1 MKFLE
6 LTHLNREQC
15 KQLNDLVLLIQKH
28 QQHAPMVYWHIIK
41 KIRPY
46 PCNILVY
53 SGNQL
58 VGFASRFLFHE
69 KNCEVSLI
77 LHPQIQDEHFA
88 KQILLSLFRY
98 IPKEYKDN
106 IIICSAHGK
115 RPFINPQSDWELLYH
130 SYRLQWQGPAKKP
143 SPLQNYTF
151 QKAEKQDFKGFQQ
164 LLEIG
169 FPHGTD
175 MTPEI
180 YQTIIEGQFTQLWL
194 LKHEKKVIGAIQI
207 NQENKWCRISDITV
221 HPDYRQQGLGEFL
234 LMSIVYILHQ
244 RQKAICLDVEST
256 NPVAFEWYLRR
267 GMKKINCCDFWK
279 IPTQKLFNMS

>member
-15 KQLNDLVLLIQKH
+15 KQLNDLIILIQKN
-28 QQHAPMVYWHIIK
+28 QQYAPTVYWHIIK

-69 KNCEVSLI
+69 KNCEMSLI
-77 LHPQIQDEHFA
+77 LHPQFQDEYFA
-88 KQILLSLFRY
+88 KQLFSSLLKY
-98 IPKEYKDN
+98 IPQEYKDN
-106 IIICSAHGK
+106 IVMCSAHEHK
-115 RPFINPQSDWELLYH
+115 PFIKPHAEWQLLHH
-130 SYRLQWQGPAKKP
+130 SYRLKWQGPAKKP
-143 SPLQNYTF
+143 APLKDYQF
-151 QKAEKQDFKGFQQ
+151 GKASSDDFLGFKK
-164 LLEIG
+164 LLDIG

-180 YQTIIEGQFTQLWL
+180 YQTIIDSPYTQLWL
-194 LKHEKKVIGAIQI
+194 LKKNEHVIGAIQI

-221 HPDYRQQGLGEFL
+221 HPEYRRHGLGEFL
-234 LMSIVYILHQ
+234 LMSIIHNLHQ

-256 NPVAFEWYLRR
+256 NPVAYEWYLRR
-267 GMKKINCCDFWK
+267 GMKKINCCDFWT
-279 IPTQKLFNMS
+279 IPTQKLFNTP